1 MWLSLEGVTEQ
12 YNPWLPA
19 KQGQGHGAGGGVVAG
34 QRFCAGKKWPERK
47 APDAPSSQVE
57 AQSKTRWLVAGT
69 HRSPCVRVSPATDR
83 SEPPPQPWGR
93 PRAHDA
99 WGGKQTQKGMWSVS
113 PRGWPAQNGL
123 LHTWEGGSWAP
134 GPGHHSWW
142 GWDFLLRWRKVLE
155 SGVSAAWESH
165 LNKDVSRKTRG
176 RRY

>member
-1 MWLSLEGVTEQ
+1 MASCKARTGPRCWWGRGGRPALLCRKEVARAKGPRCAQQPSRGTVQ
-12 YNPWLPA
+12 NPL
-19 KQGQGHGAGGGVVAG
+19 AGGWNTQVPVRESVTGHR
-34 QRFCAGKKWPERK
+34 QER
-47 APDAPSSQVE
+47 A
-57 AQSKTRWLVAGT
+57 
-69 HRSPCVRVSPATDR
+69 
-83 SEPPPQPWGR
+83 PPPQPWGR